1 MAETRFDVLTIGNA
15 IVDVIAPI
23 EEGFLSREG
32 LTEGIMHLVDAER
45 SAYLYDRMPA
55 DKRQISGGSAGN
67 TAAGVASLGGR
78 AAFIGK
84 VADDD
89 LGDVFAEDLKRIG
102 VHYGVSRLTSGPVTA
117 SSMILLSPDGERT
130 MNTHL
135 GACHQLTTADIKEDE
150 IGGATVT
157 YMEGFLWDPTEAKKA
172 FVTAAHY
179 AHKHE
184 RAVSFT
190 LSDPFCVNRYRE
202 EFLDLIRSK
211 TVDIVFGNIEELK
224 ALYQADFHGAVQAI
238 AKDAE
243 LAAITMGA
251 EGAMVVCGRRDH
263 YGSRLS
269 GGACGRRDRRR
280 RSVRLGLSARLCPRA
295 RSPHGTAGRVPRG
308 HRSHLPYRRS
318 PGAGPPA
325 AGDRE
330 EASRIVATLDLAA
343 DATSGRSC
351 AAGPLVRTR
360 SARLRVGRILSRRL
374 GRLISVPGPHA
385 ESFGFFGAH
394 LGEAVEE
401 ALGVS
406 ERRLA
411 QAAEA
416 LHEPGA

>member
-23 EEGFLSREG
+23 EEGFLAREG

-102 VHYGVSRLTSGPVTA
+102 VHYGVSRLTTGPVTA

-135 GACHQLTTADIKEDE
+135 GACHQLTASDIKEDE
-150 IGGATVT
+150 IGAATVT

-251 EGAMVVCGRRDH
+251 EGAMVVSDGEII
-263 YGSRLS
+263 
-269 GGACGRRDRRR
+269 
-280 RSVRLGLSARLCPRA
+280 
-295 RSPHGTAGRVPRG
+295 TVPAYPVE
-308 HRSHLPYRRS
+308 HVVDVT
-318 PGAGPPA
+318 GAGDLFA
-325 AGDRE
+325 SGFLLAYARQRDFRTALQAGC
-330 EASRIVATLDLAA
+330 LAA
-343 DATSGRSC
+343 SEVISHIG
-351 AAGPLVRTR
+351 
-360 SARLRVGRILSRRL
+360 ARPVLNLQQLAIEKGI
-374 GRLISVPGPHA
+374 
-385 ESFGFFGAH
+385 
-394 LGEAVEE
+394 
-401 ALGVS
+401 AL
-406 ERRLA
+406 
-411 QAAEA
+411 
-416 LHEPGA
+416 

>member
-102 VHYGVSRLTSGPVTA
+102 VHYSVSRLTNGPVTA

-135 GACHQLTTADIKEDE
+135 GACHQLTTSDIKEDE
-150 IGGATVT
+150 IGAATVT

-251 EGAMVVCGRRDH
+251 EGAMVVSDGEII
-263 YGSRLS
+263 
-269 GGACGRRDRRR
+269 
-280 RSVRLGLSARLCPRA
+280 
-295 RSPHGTAGRVPRG
+295 TVPAYPVE
-308 HRSHLPYRRS
+308 HVVDVT
-318 PGAGPPA
+318 GAGDLFASGFLLAYARQRDFRTALQAGCLA
-325 AGDRE
+325 ASEVISHIGARP
-330 EASRIVATLDLAA
+330 VLDLQQLAIEK
-343 DATSGRSC
+343 G
-351 AAGPLVRTR
+351 
-360 SARLRVGRILSRRL
+360 I
-374 GRLISVPGPHA
+374 
-385 ESFGFFGAH
+385 
-394 LGEAVEE
+394 
-401 ALGVS
+401 AL
-406 ERRLA
+406 
-411 QAAEA
+411 
-416 LHEPGA
+416 